1 MFNDEN
7 WNLMS
12 FYKSLAWSKRTHP
25 KMHVIWDTVISLY
38 EGFLIAKGLVEEGK
52 IFVFNNIHESSN
64 GLTLNVKLT
73 TQRKKFP
80 SVLEFS
86 VFLPPIQRKTWQ
98 IRFFYQQSR
107 NFKHCYEGWLC
118 YYYQSI
124 NQENLILKLST
135 GTRPCPL
142 TCFLFLVGDF
152 FCLHQLLDS
161 YMQINGSRG
170 DEPVVLL
177 KENYNFSITC
187 NSKWWGE
194 TNSTEPPG
202 ESLCLK
208 AQQGWYYWLLNHLCL
223 WWNPAEISFHIYV
236 YNLILS
242 CHSTISYGVAVHAIY
257 VSSPTHQCVF
267 CHWVSMLYYP
277 LSKCFDKLFYFFHSC
292 NT

>member
-1 MFNDEN
+1 MYNDEN

-38 EGFLIAKGLVEEGK
+38 EGFLIAKGLFEEGK

-98 IRFFYQQSR
+98 IRRFFYQQSR

-124 NQENLILKLST
+124 NQENLILKLSKVP
-135 GTRPCPL
+135 G
-142 TCFLFLVGDF
+142 
-152 FCLHQLLDS
+152 H
-161 YMQINGSRG
+161 
-170 DEPVVLL
+170 VLL
-177 KENYNFSITC
+177 PVSYS
-187 NSKWWGE
+187 WW
-194 TNSTEPPG
+194 
-202 ESLCLK
+202 
-208 AQQGWYYWLLNHLCL
+208 
-223 WWNPAEISFHIYV
+223 EISFAYI
-236 YNLILS
+236 S
-242 CHSTISYGVAVHAIY
+242 CWIHT
-257 VSSPTHQCVF
+257 C
-267 CHWVSMLYYP
+267 
-277 LSKCFDKLFYFFHSC
+277 K
-292 NT
+292 